1 MSKDTH
7 DELSDLLDS
16 FQNDD
21 TMEKKIE
28 DFARKKER
36 KTRTERNKEEILI
49 KSVRPREEEKGP
61 VLIHESEMEEE
72 TNDHGGTMVFSKN
85 KIEEDISQPSHT
97 VVMDNQEIQTL
108 IDENKG
114 PSLHRE
120 SSVKTK
126 KAVSNQKK
134 PDKKKI
140 AIIAGS
146 VLGIVLI
153 GGIVFGTV
161 HFISSSLKPQDTQVA
176 THDNAFNDLKKYIEN
191 LGDDTQGLTGYESTY
206 SKLSDAQKAQ
216 INELL
221 KNKTGKTF
229 EQLISDLKSQKIE
242 DSKNNNTEVAEQKAN
257 LKDQI
262 ASLQSDLA
270 QAKNDLSTAS
280 TQFSQAEAS
289 MNSADQARNDAAA
302 ALQTAQQN
310 YDSQTST
317 LNAQIA
323 DLQAKIAEVENENP
337 DYSDEANAELSDLH
351 QQLTTAQN
359 KLNSIDY
366 SAVTNAQN
374 AYTNADN
381 AYNNAYNTYSQ
392 ASNAVTNAQ
401 SRVDSINSHIASL
414 QQQLNALQ

>member
-16 FQNDD
+16 FQDDD

-36 KTRTERNKEEILI
+36 KTRTERNTEEILI
-49 KSVRPREEEKGP
+49 KSVRPQEEKGP
-61 VLIHESEMEEE
+61 VLIHESELEEE
-72 TNDHGGTMVFSKN
+72 SNDHGGTMVFSKN

-126 KAVSNQKK
+126 KVVSDQKK

-146 VLGIVLI
+146 VLGVVLI
-153 GGIVFGTV
+153 GATVFGTV
-161 HFISSSLKPQDTQVA
+161 HFISSSLKPQDTEVA

-206 SKLSDAQKAQ
+206 SKLSDEQKSQ
-216 INELL
+216 INKLL
-221 KNKTGKTF
+221 KSKTGKTF

-262 ASLQSDLA
+262 ASLQNDLA
-270 QAKNDLSTAS
+270 QAKNELNAAN
-280 TQFSQAEAS
+280 TQLSQAEAS

-302 ALQTAQQN
+302 ALQAAQQN

-317 LNAQIA
+317 LNAQIEN
-323 DLQAKIAEVENENP
+323 LQAKIAEVEEANP

-401 SRVDSINSHIASL
+401 SRVDSINSNIANL